1 MRTQYIPPT
10 RSEPQVFTP
19 SMTHH
24 LVRTPMTTTHFLLGT
39 RGQSAQKLRLHL
51 KKHSQAETVDGAQIC
66 NWCLWITC
74 EMGETHKTL
83 SLLSSWVTY
92 LICNTYNFSYIYIYN
107 SLTHPSPVVRLAHP
121 IGRHHAHG
129 QMLSQDIHAKVL
141 AAGNKCW
148 GHLIVAHLSK
158 KMKLPEAMEKT
169 AHQNWKA
176 AGVES
181 RTSEELSPPSLFWRV
196 SSVQSNPWTVRPP
209 LQIGLAAVKQGPVD
223 SKRGQCFLDS
233 ERTNEE
239 TDPSNFSG
247 CCTYIECGKNDSV
260 SINSNGISWLSW
272 GIMNVPK
279 VASRSAGT
287 LDAITAGSYHKY
299 AIDLCLLMFVFRCVR
314 FSTQPSQVRLD
325 VLHPLAGHLHRLAI
339 ELWHV
344 VACSN
349 LAPWR
354 GQNLRSQAHLFRR
367 WYEDV

>member
-1 MRTQYIPPT
+1 
-10 RSEPQVFTP
+10 
-19 SMTHH
+19 
-24 LVRTPMTTTHFLLGT
+24 
-39 RGQSAQKLRLHL
+39 
-51 KKHSQAETVDGAQIC
+51 
-66 NWCLWITC
+66 
-74 EMGETHKTL
+74 
-83 SLLSSWVTY
+83 
-92 LICNTYNFSYIYIYN
+92 
-107 SLTHPSPVVRLAHP
+107 
-121 IGRHHAHG
+121 
-129 QMLSQDIHAKVL
+129 
-141 AAGNKCW
+141 
-148 GHLIVAHLSK
+148 
-158 KMKLPEAMEKT
+158 MEKT

-223 SKRGQCFLDS
+223 IKRGQCFLDS